1 MGQRFK
7 SVSRQM
13 HSHHENLIL
22 SDSKFFSYFVPK
34 KLREEKIFPVTTF
47 SFDKN
52 EIEVEAYHYS
62 ISDLQQSFFL
72 CLENRFWTYHYMKPP
87 FFKNQEFSL
96 CFQGLDQSSKTLL
109 FSKRKKRLSGS
120 SSFSSFIQESEELLK
135 RRKSMVLLKSRL
147 LRLTRGGFVS
157 SCLGNP
163 AFVLRSS
170 SFYKFRKHCSYKGWF
185 SLNLSYYGL
194 LSYFSLIRFQKKYKS
209 FAKNYQKKF
218 LSQRAMFYYL
228 KNKRM
233 KYFFLLGKPKI
244 LQLTLYND
252 KKYTKR

>member
-1 MGQRFK
+1 MY
-7 SVSRQM
+7 SR
-13 HSHHENLIL
+13 HENLIL

-47 SFDKN
+47 SFEKN
-52 EIEVEAYHYS
+52 EIEVEAFHYT
-62 ISDLQQSFFL
+62 ISDLQQSFLL
-72 CLENRFWTYHYMKPP
+72 CLENRFWTYNKTP
-87 FFKNQEFSL
+87 FFENQEFSL
-96 CFQGLDQSSKTLL
+96 CFQSLDKSSKTLL
-109 FSKRKKRLSGS
+109 FSKRKKRLSGY
-120 SSFSSFIQESEELLK
+120 SSFSSFVKESEELLK
-135 RRKSMVLLKSRL
+135 RPKSQVLMKSRL
-147 LRLTRGGFVS
+147 LRLTRGGFSS

-170 SFYKFRKHCSYKGWF
+170 SFYRFRKHSSYKGWF
-185 SLNLSYYGL
+185 SLNLPYYGL
-194 LSYFSLIRFQKKYKS
+194 LSYFSLIRFEKKFLS

-218 LSQRAMFYYL
+218 LSQRAKFYYL